1 MKKREAALEKE
12 GAEVKVKKEVAVE
25 EKKEEEDVAVR
36 EPDVSMECFI
46 FLWSHSLLPLT
57 DALIDSFWFPRFEL

>member
-12 GAEVKVKKEVAVE
+12 GAEVKVKKEEEKVAVE

-36 EPDVSMECFI
+36 EPYVSMECFI
-46 FLWSHSLLPLT
+46 FL
-57 DALIDSFWFPRFEL
+57 